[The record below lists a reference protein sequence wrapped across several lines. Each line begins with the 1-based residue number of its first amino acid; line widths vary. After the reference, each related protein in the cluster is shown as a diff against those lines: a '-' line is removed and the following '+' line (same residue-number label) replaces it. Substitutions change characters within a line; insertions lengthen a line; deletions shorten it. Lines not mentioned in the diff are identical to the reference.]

1 MQIRIALPLATH
13 RALAELSVDE
23 RRDARDQAVILI
35 IEALYGR
42 GLVTADG
49 LDLAPRAR
57 ALAEFV
63 S

>member
-1 MQIRIALPLATH
+1 M
-13 RALAELSVDE
+13 DE

-42 GLVTADG
+42 GLVTANG

>member
-1 MQIRIALPLATH
+1 M
-13 RALAELSVDE
+13 DE